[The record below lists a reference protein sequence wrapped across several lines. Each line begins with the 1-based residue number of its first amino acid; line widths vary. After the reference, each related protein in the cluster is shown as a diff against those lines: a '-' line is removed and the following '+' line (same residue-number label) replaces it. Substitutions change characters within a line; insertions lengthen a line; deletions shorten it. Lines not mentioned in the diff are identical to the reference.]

1 VSTVAPIRVLVV
13 DDHPIVRE
21 GVRRILE
28 AAPDMHVVGEANDG
42 ASALAL
48 AARLLPDA
56 AVVDVGLPDI
66 SGLDLVRLLKAQRN
80 ELTVVM
86 LSMYDD
92 AEYARES
99 RRAGAS
105 AYVVKDSAATMLATQ
120 LRMAV
125 GTRGGGFV
133 VEPVGEPAAPTP
145 WERIAQLTRRE
156 CDVLRGIASG
166 HTNKAIAATFGISPR
181 TVETHRERLMRK
193 LGVSTIAGLT
203 ALALETGMLTA
214 PDREK
219 PVGRRSGPA

>member
-1 VSTVAPIRVLVV
+1 MSSLPPMRVLVV

-28 AAPDMHVVGEANDG
+28 AAPDMQVVGEANDG

-56 AVVDVGLPDI
+56 AVVDVGLPDM
-66 SGLDLVRLLKAQRN
+66 SGLALVRLLKEQRS

-99 RRAGAS
+99 RSAGAS

-120 LRMAV
+120 LRLAV
-125 GTRGGGFV
+125 GGARGATV
-133 VEPVGEPAAPTP
+133 VDDAPPGLTP
-145 WERIAQLTRRE
+145 WERIAQLTPRE

-166 HTNKAIAATFGISPR
+166 QTNKAIAASLGISPR

-193 LGVSTIAGLT
+193 LGVSTVAGLT

-214 PDREK
+214 PE
-219 PVGRRSGPA
+219 RS

>member
-1 VSTVAPIRVLVV
+1 MSMVAPLRVLVV

-42 ASALAL
+42 ASALGL

-56 AVVDVGLPDI
+56 AVVDVGLPDM
-66 SGLDLVRLLKAQRN
+66 SGLALVRLLKAQRT

-99 RRAGAS
+99 RLAGAS
-105 AYVVKDSAATMLATQ
+105 AYVVKDSAATTLATQ
-120 LRMAV
+120 LRLAV
-125 GTRGGGFV
+125 GSRPASSG
-133 VEPVGEPAAPTP
+133 VELPGQAP
-145 WERIAQLTRRE
+145 WERIAQLTPRE

-166 HTNKAIAATFGISPR
+166 QTNKAIAATFGISPR

-193 LGVSTIAGLT
+193 LGVSTVAGLT

-214 PDREK
+214 PDR
-219 PVGRRSGPA
+219 

>member
-1 VSTVAPIRVLVV
+1 MPPLRVLVV

-28 AAPDMHVVGEANDG
+28 AAPDMQVVGEANDG

-56 AVVDVGLPDI
+56 AVVDVGLPDM
-66 SGLDLVRLLKAQRN
+66 SGLALVRMLKDQRA

-99 RRAGAS
+99 RVAGAS

-120 LRMAV
+120 LRIAV
-125 GTRGGGFV
+125 GSRAADSV
-133 VEPVGEPAAPTP
+133 SDAPAGPTP
-145 WERIAQLTRRE
+145 WERIAQLTPRE

-166 HTNKAIAATFGISPR
+166 QTNKAIAAALGISPR

-193 LGVSTIAGLT
+193 LGVGTVAGLT
-203 ALALETGMLTA
+203 ALALETGMLAA
-214 PDREK
+214 PE
-219 PVGRRSGPA
+219 RS

>member
-1 VSTVAPIRVLVV
+1 VSALPPLRVLVV

-28 AAPDMHVVGEANDG
+28 AAPDMQVVGEANDG
-42 ASALAL
+42 ASAL

-56 AVVDVGLPDI
+56 AVVDVGLPDM
-66 SGLDLVRLLKAQRN
+66 SGLALVRLLKEQRS

-99 RRAGAS
+99 RVAGAS

-120 LRMAV
+120 LRLAV
-125 GTRGGGFV
+125 GPLGSDAMSDAPPG
-133 VEPVGEPAAPTP
+133 PTP
-145 WERIAQLTRRE
+145 WERIAQLTPRE

-166 HTNKAIAATFGISPR
+166 QTNKAIAATLGISPR

-193 LGVSTIAGLT
+193 LGVGTVAGLT
-203 ALALETGMLTA
+203 ALALETGMLMV
-214 PDREK
+214 PER
-219 PVGRRSGPA
+219 P

>member
-1 VSTVAPIRVLVV
+1 MTALSPLRVLVV

-28 AAPDMHVVGEANDG
+28 AVPDMLVVGEASDG

-56 AVVDVGLPDI
+56 AVVDVGLPDM
-66 SGLDLVRLLKAQRN
+66 SGLALVRLLKAQRE

-99 RRAGAS
+99 RAAGAS
-105 AYVVKDSAATMLATQ
+105 AYVVKDSAATMLVTQ
-120 LRMAV
+120 LRLAV
-125 GTRGGGFV
+125 GGSRAATTPTEVPGGF
-133 VEPVGEPAAPTP
+133 TP
-145 WERIAQLTRRE
+145 WERIARLTPRE

-166 HTNKAIAATFGISPR
+166 QTNKAIAASFGISPR

-193 LGVSTIAGLT
+193 LGVSTVAGLT
-203 ALALETGMLTA
+203 ALALETGMLASTE
-214 PDREK
+214 R
-219 PVGRRSGPA
+219 

>member
-1 VSTVAPIRVLVV
+1 MSVQAPLRVLVV

-28 AAPDMHVVGEANDG
+28 AAPDMQVVGEANDG

-56 AVVDVGLPDI
+56 AVVDVGLPDM
-66 SGLDLVRLLKAQRN
+66 SGLELVRLLKAQRA
-80 ELTVVM
+80 ELTVVV

-99 RRAGAS
+99 RVAGAS

-120 LRMAV
+120 LRLAV
-125 GTRGGGFV
+125 GPRIGDAIADA
-133 VEPVGEPAAPTP
+133 PAGPTP
-145 WERIAQLTRRE
+145 WERIAQLTPRE

-166 HTNKAIAATFGISPR
+166 QTNKAIAGAYGISPR

-193 LGVSTIAGLT
+193 LGVSTVAGLT

-214 PDREK
+214 PDR
-219 PVGRRSGPA
+219 

>member
-1 VSTVAPIRVLVV
+1 MSTSSPLRVLVV

-28 AAPDMHVVGEANDG
+28 AAPDMQVVGEANDG

-56 AVVDVGLPDI
+56 AVVDVGLPDM
-66 SGLDLVRLLKAQRN
+66 SGLELVRLLKAQRD

-99 RRAGAS
+99 RAAGAS

-120 LRMAV
+120 LRLAV
-125 GTRGGGFV
+125 GPRIGDPRADTPLG
-133 VEPVGEPAAPTP
+133 PTP
-145 WERIAQLTRRE
+145 WERIAQLTPRE

-166 HTNKAIAATFGISPR
+166 QTNKAIAGAHGISPR

-193 LGVSTIAGLT
+193 LGVSTVAGLT

-214 PDREK
+214 PDR
-219 PVGRRSGPA
+219 

>member
-1 VSTVAPIRVLVV
+1 MMALSPLRVLVV

-28 AAPDMHVVGEANDG
+28 AVPDMLVVGEANDA

-56 AVVDVGLPDI
+56 AVVDVGLPDM
-66 SGLDLVRLLKAQRN
+66 SGLALVRLLKAQRA

-99 RRAGAS
+99 RAAGAS
-105 AYVVKDSAATMLATQ
+105 AYVVKDSAATMLVTQ
-120 LRMAV
+120 LRLAV
-125 GTRGGGFV
+125 GGSRVAATPTDVPGGF
-133 VEPVGEPAAPTP
+133 TP
-145 WERIAQLTRRE
+145 WERIAQLTPRE

-166 HTNKAIAATFGISPR
+166 QTNKAIAASFGISPR

-193 LGVSTIAGLT
+193 LGVGTVAGLT
-203 ALALETGMLTA
+203 ALALEAGMLSS
-214 PDREK
+214 PER
-219 PVGRRSGPA
+219 

>member
-1 VSTVAPIRVLVV
+1 MTASLPLRVLVV

-28 AAPDMHVVGEANDG
+28 AAPDLQVVGEASDA
-42 ASALAL
+42 ASALVL

-56 AVVDVGLPDI
+56 AVVDVGLPDM
-66 SGLDLVRLLKAQRN
+66 SGLELVRLLKAQQPT
-80 ELTVVM
+80 LTIVM

-99 RRAGAS
+99 RVAGAS

-120 LRMAV
+120 LRIAV
-125 GTRGGGFV
+125 GALASDGHHAGPSG
-133 VEPVGEPAAPTP
+133 PTP
-145 WERIAQLTRRE
+145 WERIALLTPRE

-166 HTNKAIAATFGISPR
+166 QTNKAIAASFGISPR

-193 LGVSTIAGLT
+193 LGVSTVAGLT

-214 PDREK
+214 PDR
-219 PVGRRSGPA
+219 S

>member
-1 VSTVAPIRVLVV
+1 MSSVAPLRVLVV

-28 AAPDMHVVGEANDG
+28 AAPDMQVVGEANDG

-56 AVVDVGLPDI
+56 AVVDVGLPDM
-66 SGLDLVRLLKAQRN
+66 SGLALVRLLKAQRS

-99 RRAGAS
+99 RLAGAS

-120 LRMAV
+120 LWIAV
-125 GTRGGGFV
+125 GARGGASRAP
-133 VEPVGEPAAPTP
+133 EPVGPSP
-145 WERIAQLTRRE
+145 WERIAQLTPRE

-166 HTNKAIAATFGISPR
+166 HTNKAIAASFGISPR

-193 LGVSTIAGLT
+193 LGVSTVAGLT

-214 PDREK
+214 PDR
-219 PVGRRSGPA
+219 

>member
-1 VSTVAPIRVLVV
+1 MSVTSPLRVLVV

-28 AAPDMHVVGEANDG
+28 AAPDMQVVGEASDG

-56 AVVDVGLPDI
+56 AVVDVGLPDM
-66 SGLDLVRLLKAQRN
+66 SGLSLVRLLKEQRA
-80 ELTVVM
+80 ELTVVV

-99 RRAGAS
+99 RVAGAS

-120 LRMAV
+120 LRIAV
-125 GTRGGGFV
+125 MPRGAAV
-133 VEPVGEPAAPTP
+133 TIDAPVGPTP
-145 WERIAQLTRRE
+145 WERISQLTPRE

-166 HTNKAIAATFGISPR
+166 QTNKAIAGAYGISPR
-181 TVETHRERLMRK
+181 TVETSDRAPQCSDLSSRLT
-193 LGVSTIAGLT
+193 S
-203 ALALETGMLTA
+203 
-214 PDREK
+214 
-219 PVGRRSGPA
+219 RSDVD

>member
-1 VSTVAPIRVLVV
+1 MSAPAPLRVLVV

-28 AAPDMHVVGEANDG
+28 AAPDMQVVGEANDG

-56 AVVDVGLPDI
+56 AVVDVGLPDM
-66 SGLDLVRLLKAQRN
+66 SGLELVRQLKEQRS

-99 RRAGAS
+99 RIAGAS

-120 LRMAV
+120 LRLAV
-125 GTRGGGFV
+125 GARISAADLS
-133 VEPVGEPAAPTP
+133 EPAGPTP
-145 WERIAQLTRRE
+145 WERIAQLTPRE

-166 HTNKAIAATFGISPR
+166 QTNKAIAGGLGISPR

-193 LGVSTIAGLT
+193 LGVSTVAGLT

-214 PDREK
+214 PDR
-219 PVGRRSGPA
+219 S

>member
-1 VSTVAPIRVLVV
+1 MTQVLRVLVV

-28 AAPDMHVVGEANDG
+28 AAPDMQVVGEASDA

-56 AVVDVGLPDI
+56 AVVDVGLPDM
-66 SGLDLVRLLKAQRN
+66 SGLELVRLLKAQRAD
-80 ELTVVM
+80 LTIVM

-99 RRAGAS
+99 RAAGAS
-105 AYVVKDSAATMLATQ
+105 AYVVKDSAAAMLATR
-120 LRMAV
+120 LREAV
-125 GTRGGGFV
+125 GAQFGA
-133 VEPVGEPAAPTP
+133 PAAPVSSVP
-145 WERIAQLTRRE
+145 SALERISQLTPRE

-166 HTNKAIAATFGISPR
+166 QTNKAMAAAFGISSR

-193 LGVSTIAGLT
+193 TRVSTVAGLT
-203 ALALETGMLTA
+203 ALALEAGMLAA
-214 PDREK
+214 PDR
-219 PVGRRSGPA
+219 

>member
-1 VSTVAPIRVLVV
+1 MTAPSPLRVLVV

-28 AAPDMHVVGEANDG
+28 AAPDLVVIGEASDG

-56 AVVDVGLPDI
+56 AVVDVGLPDM
-66 SGLDLVRLLKAQRN
+66 SGLALVRLLKAQQP

-99 RRAGAS
+99 RLVGAS

-120 LRMAV
+120 LRLAA
-125 GTRGGGFV
+125 GS
-133 VEPVGEPAAPTP
+133 AAPASAATGQPHGLTP
-145 WERIAQLTRRE
+145 WERIAQLTPRE

-166 HTNKAIAATFGISPR
+166 QTNKAMAAAFGISPR
-181 TVETHRERLMRK
+181 TIETHRERLMRK
-193 LGVSTIAGLT
+193 LGVSTVAGLT

-214 PDREK
+214 PDR
-219 PVGRRSGPA
+219 P

>member
-1 VSTVAPIRVLVV
+1 MSVQTPLRVLVV

-28 AAPDMHVVGEANDG
+28 AAPDMQVVGEANDG

-56 AVVDVGLPDI
+56 AVVDVGLPDM
-66 SGLDLVRLLKAQRN
+66 SGLELVRLLKAQRA
-80 ELTVVM
+80 ELTVVV

-99 RRAGAS
+99 RVAGAS

-120 LRMAV
+120 LRLAV
-125 GTRGGGFV
+125 GPRIGDAIADA
-133 VEPVGEPAAPTP
+133 PAGPTP
-145 WERIAQLTRRE
+145 WERIAQLTPRE

-166 HTNKAIAATFGISPR
+166 QTNKAIAGAYGISPR

-193 LGVSTIAGLT
+193 LGVSTVAGLT
-203 ALALETGMLTA
+203 ALALETGMLAT
-214 PDREK
+214 PERN
-219 PVGRRSGPA
+219 

>member
-1 VSTVAPIRVLVV
+1 MSVQAALRVLVV

-28 AAPDMHVVGEANDG
+28 AAPDMQVVGEAYDG

-56 AVVDVGLPDI
+56 AVVDVGLPDM
-66 SGLDLVRLLKAQRN
+66 SGLELVRLLKAQRA

-99 RRAGAS
+99 RVAGAS

-120 LRMAV
+120 LRLAV
-125 GTRGGGFV
+125 GSRIGGIQADT
-133 VEPVGEPAAPTP
+133 PAGPTP
-145 WERIAQLTRRE
+145 WERIAQLTPRE

-166 HTNKAIAATFGISPR
+166 QTNKAIAGAYGISPR

-193 LGVSTIAGLT
+193 LGVSTVAGLT

-214 PDREK
+214 PDR
-219 PVGRRSGPA
+219 

>member
-1 VSTVAPIRVLVV
+1 VSDASPLRVLVV

-28 AAPDMHVVGEANDG
+28 AAPDMQVVGEASDG
-42 ASALAL
+42 ASAVAL

-56 AVVDVGLPDI
+56 AVVDVGLPDM
-66 SGLDLVRLLKAQRN
+66 SGLALVRLLKAQRS

-99 RRAGAS
+99 RAAGAS
-105 AYVVKDSAATMLATQ
+105 AYVVKDSAATMLATE
-120 LRMAV
+120 LRRAAGVRLGDATHAV
-125 GTRGGGFV
+125 SG
-133 VEPVGEPAAPTP
+133 PTP
-145 WERIAQLTRRE
+145 WERVAQLTPRE

-166 HTNKAIAATFGISPR
+166 QTNKAIAAAHGISPR

-193 LGVSTIAGLT
+193 LGLGTVAGLT
-203 ALALETGMLTA
+203 ALALETGMLTS
-214 PDREK
+214 PDR
-219 PVGRRSGPA
+219 

>member
-1 VSTVAPIRVLVV
+1 MSGLAPLRVLVV

-28 AAPDMHVVGEANDG
+28 AAPDMQVVGEASDG

-56 AVVDVGLPDI
+56 AVVDVGLPDM
-66 SGLDLVRLLKAQRN
+66 SGLALVRLLKDQRA

-99 RRAGAS
+99 RLAGAS

-120 LRMAV
+120 LRLAV
-125 GTRGGGFV
+125 SGTRGGV
-133 VEPVGEPAAPTP
+133 APLPNDEPAGPTP
-145 WERIAQLTRRE
+145 WERIAQLTPRE

-166 HTNKAIAATFGISPR
+166 QTNKAIAASLGISPR

-193 LGVSTIAGLT
+193 LGVGTVAGLT

-214 PDREK
+214 PDR
-219 PVGRRSGPA
+219 S

>member
-1 VSTVAPIRVLVV
+1 MSGAVPLRVLVV

-28 AAPDMHVVGEANDG
+28 AAPDMQVVGEANDG

-56 AVVDVGLPDI
+56 AVVDVGLPDM
-66 SGLDLVRLLKAQRN
+66 SGLALVRLLKEQRA

-99 RRAGAS
+99 RVAGAS

-120 LRMAV
+120 LRIAV
-125 GTRGGGFV
+125 GARHGTAIALD
-133 VEPVGEPAAPTP
+133 EPAGPTP
-145 WERIAQLTRRE
+145 WERITQLTPRE

-166 HTNKAIAATFGISPR
+166 HTNKAIAAALGISPR

-193 LGVSTIAGLT
+193 LGVSTVAGLT

-214 PDREK
+214 PDR
-219 PVGRRSGPA
+219 S

>member
-1 VSTVAPIRVLVV
+1 MSTVAPLRVLVV

-56 AVVDVGLPDI
+56 AVVDVGLPDM
-66 SGLDLVRLLKAQRN
+66 SGLELVRLLKAQRS

-120 LRMAV
+120 LRLAV
-125 GTRGGGFV
+125 GVR
-133 VEPVGEPAAPTP
+133 VGASLAPESVGPTP
-145 WERIAQLTRRE
+145 WERIAHLTPRE

-166 HTNKAIAATFGISPR
+166 QTNKAIAATFGISPR

-193 LGVSTIAGLT
+193 LGVSTVAGLT

-214 PDREK
+214 PDR
-219 PVGRRSGPA
+219 

>member
-1 VSTVAPIRVLVV
+1 MTFTPPLRVLVV

-28 AAPDMHVVGEANDG
+28 AAPDLQVIGEASDG

-56 AVVDVGLPDI
+56 AVVDVGLPDM
-66 SGLDLVRLLKAQRN
+66 SGLALVRLLKAQRP

-99 RRAGAS
+99 RAAGAS

-120 LRMAV
+120 LRLAV
-125 GTRGGGFV
+125 GRTASA
-133 VEPVGEPAAPTP
+133 EPVAQPVGLTP
-145 WERIAQLTRRE
+145 WERIAQLTPRE

-166 HTNKAIAATFGISPR
+166 QTNKAMAASFGISPR
-181 TVETHRERLMRK
+181 TIETHRERLMRK
-193 LGVSTIAGLT
+193 LGVSTVAGLT
-203 ALALETGMLTA
+203 ALALETGMITA
-214 PDREK
+214 PDRT
-219 PVGRRSGPA
+219 

>member
-1 VSTVAPIRVLVV
+1 MSGPAPLRVLVV

-28 AAPDMHVVGEANDG
+28 AAPDMQVVGEASDG

-56 AVVDVGLPDI
+56 AVVDVGLPDM
-66 SGLDLVRLLKAQRN
+66 SGLALVRLLKDQRA

-99 RRAGAS
+99 RLAGAS

-120 LRMAV
+120 LRLAV
-125 GTRGGGFV
+125 GGMRGGAASV
-133 VEPVGEPAAPTP
+133 TSDEPAGPTP
-145 WERIAQLTRRE
+145 WERIAQLTPRE

-166 HTNKAIAATFGISPR
+166 HTNKAIAASLGISPR

-193 LGVSTIAGLT
+193 LGVGTVAGLT

-214 PDREK
+214 PDR
-219 PVGRRSGPA
+219 S

>member
-1 VSTVAPIRVLVV
+1 MSAPSPLRVLVV

-28 AAPDMHVVGEANDG
+28 AAPDMQVVGEANDG

-56 AVVDVGLPDI
+56 AVVDVGLPDM
-66 SGLDLVRLLKAQRN
+66 SGLALVRLLKEQRD

-99 RRAGAS
+99 RVAGAS

-120 LRMAV
+120 LRLAV
-125 GTRGGGFV
+125 GMR
-133 VEPVGEPAAPTP
+133 VGDAMSNAPAGPTP
-145 WERIAQLTRRE
+145 WERIAQLTPRE

-166 HTNKAIAATFGISPR
+166 QTNKAIAATLGISPR

-193 LGVSTIAGLT
+193 LGVGTVAGLT
-203 ALALETGMLTA
+203 ALALETGMLTM
-214 PDREK
+214 PERL
-219 PVGRRSGPA
+219 

>member
-1 VSTVAPIRVLVV
+1 MTAPPLRVLVV

-28 AAPDMHVVGEANDG
+28 SAPDMQVVGEANDG

-48 AARLLPDA
+48 ATRLVPDA
-56 AVVDVGLPDI
+56 AVVDVGLPDM
-66 SGLDLVRLLKAQRN
+66 SGLALVRLLKAQRG

-99 RRAGAS
+99 RAAGAS

-120 LRMAV
+120 LRLAV
-125 GTRGGGFV
+125 GGSGAAPPTAAS
-133 VEPVGEPAAPTP
+133 PSAPTP
-145 WERIAQLTRRE
+145 WERIAQLTPRE
-156 CDVLRGIASG
+156 CDVLRGVASG
-166 HTNKAIAATFGISPR
+166 QTNKAIAASLGISPR

-193 LGVSTIAGLT
+193 LGIGTVAGLT
-203 ALALETGMLTA
+203 ALALEAGMLA
-214 PDREK
+214 
-219 PVGRRSGPA
+219 GPERG